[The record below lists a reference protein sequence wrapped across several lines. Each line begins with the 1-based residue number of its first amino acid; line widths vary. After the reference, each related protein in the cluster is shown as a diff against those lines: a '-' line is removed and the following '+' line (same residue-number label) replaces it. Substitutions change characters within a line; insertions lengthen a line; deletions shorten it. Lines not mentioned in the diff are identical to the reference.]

1 MNVRMNEP
9 SAVAAGIGERI
20 AAASFAS

>member
-1 MNVRMNEP
+1 MNVRTNEP
-9 SAVAAGIGERI
+9 RAVAAGIGERI